1 MPFKFYLALAAAL
14 MGYALFAALAV
25 GGGILLHLLMQAVP

>member
-14 MGYALFAALAV
+14 MGYALYAALV
-25 GGGILLHLLMQAVP
+25 GAGGILLHLLMQAVP